1 MLQVVISR
9 SSVKDKKYDA
19 TINGKKT
26 IHFGAIGYPDQTTIK
41 NGAERTESKA
51 RYIER
56 HRKNED
62 WSNPMTAGFYAKH
75 ILWNKKTLAAS
86 VADTN
91 RKFRN
96 VRTTVK
102 S

>member
-19 TINGKKT
+19 TIDGKKT
-26 IHFGAIGYPDQTTIK
+26 IHFGASGYPDQTTIK
-41 NGAERTESKA
+41 NVAERTESKG
-51 RYIER
+51 RYIKR

-62 WSNPMTAGFYAKH
+62 WNNPMTAGFYAKN
-75 ILWNKKTLAAS
+75 ILWNKSTIGAS

-91 RKFRN
+91 RRFSN
-96 VRTTVK
+96 LHITFK